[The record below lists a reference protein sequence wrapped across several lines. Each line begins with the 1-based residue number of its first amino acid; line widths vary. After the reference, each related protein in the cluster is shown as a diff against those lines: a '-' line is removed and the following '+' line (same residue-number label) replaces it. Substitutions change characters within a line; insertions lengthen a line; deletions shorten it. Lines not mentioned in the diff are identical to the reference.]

1 MPVAAASA
9 VTSDCP
15 AAAAA
20 TELEHGAVGSLASEV
35 FGESTA
41 GESLRLGESVFCDFV
56 MRFLVLS
63 IFLISALRFVICG
76 HNQSQ
81 TFKCRLKFRDKWQSV
96 IIIFCGKQTFLDT
109 ALKEKRA

>member
-1 MPVAAASA
+1 MRVAAASA

-20 TELEHGAVGSLASEV
+20 ATELEFGAVGLLASEV

-56 MRFLVLS
+56 IRFLVLS
-63 IFLISALRFVICG
+63 IFLISALRFVIYG
-76 HNQSQ
+76 NNESQ
-81 TFKCRLKFRDKWQSV
+81 TF
-96 IIIFCGKQTFLDT
+96 
-109 ALKEKRA
+109 E